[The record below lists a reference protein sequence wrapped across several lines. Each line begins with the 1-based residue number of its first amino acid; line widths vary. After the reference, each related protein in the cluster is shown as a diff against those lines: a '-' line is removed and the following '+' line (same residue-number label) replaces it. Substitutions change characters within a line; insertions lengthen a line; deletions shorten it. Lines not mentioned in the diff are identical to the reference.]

1 MSAVFFY
8 LFAAITL
15 LFGVMVIASK
25 NPVTSA
31 LSLAVS
37 FVGLA
42 ALFVSLDAYFIGTI
56 QVLVYAGAVMV
67 LFLFII
73 MLLDIKAVEL
83 MKPNYP
89 SVIAALVLAAVL
101 VLQVA
106 TILTGYEA
114 GKKTTADAPLKPQQA
129 LAAMGDKAL
138 PTIANDLKAGVLP
151 DTKLMGLQLYQRY
164 AFHLQ
169 IVGLLLLVGTVGVV
183 VLSKRETSTK
193 GGRQ

>member
-1 MSAVFFY
+1 MSSPLFY
-8 LFAAITL
+8 IFAAITL
-15 LFGVMVIASK
+15 LFGAMVIASK

-73 MLLDIKAVEL
+73 MLLDIKAAEKL
-83 MKPNYP
+83 RPNY
-89 SVIAALVLAAVL
+89 AAVAAAIILAGVL

-106 TILTGYEA
+106 TVLTGFEA
-114 GKKTTADAPLKPQQA
+114 GRKSADNTPLRPQEA

-151 DTKLMGLQLYQRY
+151 DTKLMGLQLYQKY

-183 VLSKRETSTK
+183 VLSKKESSPK
-193 GGRQ
+193 GGRE